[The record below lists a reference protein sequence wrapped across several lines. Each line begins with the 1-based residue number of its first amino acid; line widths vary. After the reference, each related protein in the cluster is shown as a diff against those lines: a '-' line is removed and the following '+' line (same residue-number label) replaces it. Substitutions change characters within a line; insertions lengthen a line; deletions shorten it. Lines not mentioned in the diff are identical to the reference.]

1 MTLQET
7 LKQNQQ
13 VMRKHYKN
21 MQQEKTKT
29 KIKEIIF
36 ICVITMLLFL
46 VLIWLFQD
54 FSSEQQVS
62 INNCLEKGYNIDYC
76 VKGVI

>member
-7 LKQNQQ
+7 LKINQQ
-13 VMRKHYKN
+13 VMRKQYKK
-21 MQQEKTKT
+21 MQLENKKTIRKKT
-29 KIKEIIF
+29 IF

-46 VLIWLFQD
+46 VLIWLLQD
-54 FSSEQQVS
+54 FSNSQQVS

>member
-7 LKQNQQ
+7 LKKNQQ
-13 VMRKHYKN
+13 VMREHYKN
-21 MQQEKTKT
+21 IQHEKTKT
-29 KIKEIIF
+29 KIKETIF

-46 VLIWLFQD
+46 VLIGLLQD
-54 FSSEQQVS
+54 FSNSQQAS

-76 VKGVI
+76 VKGAI

>member
-7 LKQNQQ
+7 LKINQQ
-13 VMRKHYKN
+13 VMRKQYKK
-21 MQQEKTKT
+21 MQLENKKTIRKKT
-29 KIKEIIF
+29 IF

-46 VLIWLFQD
+46 ILIWLLQD
-54 FSSEQQVS
+54 FSNSQQVS

-76 VKGVI
+76 VKGAI

>member
-7 LKQNQQ
+7 LKINQQ
-13 VMRKHYKN
+13 VMRKQYKK
-21 MQQEKTKT
+21 MQLENKKTIRKKT
-29 KIKEIIF
+29 IF

-46 VLIWLFQD
+46 ILIWLLQD
-54 FSSEQQVS
+54 FSNSQQVS